1 MQAKDDRR
9 EVPRRGG
16 GVMIHP
22 RNEKLLTNARNLRK
36 NMTKEERHLWY
47 DFLRD
52 YPIRFRRQEI
62 IGSYIA
68 DFYCSSAALIV
79 ELDGSQHYEEAGII
93 HDQERT
99 EYFESLG
106 LRVLRFSNYDVM
118 SNFRGVCEA
127 IDLAVKER

>member
-1 MQAKDDRR
+1 
-9 EVPRRGG
+9 
-16 GVMIHP
+16 MIHP

-36 NMTKEERHLWY
+36 NMTKEEWHLWY

-106 LRVLRFSNYDVM
+106 LRVLRFSNVDVM
-118 SNFRGVCEA
+118 SKFRGVCEA
-127 IDLAVKER
+127 IDLVVKER